1 MRSQTFIVNTTSL
14 HRSFSHTVN
23 HSSSF
28 IMGTRHVVEHRNGP
42 FVKNHKWGRN
52 LNATQQFSLTVISR
66 RPGQK
71 CGVVERLRIFYVE
84 AVSQN
89 LFSCEGRGWA
99 SFCFSIIPL
108 WRYNLRLFKLLIF
121 RRNLWSYS
129 KLVTEIFWGESAG
142 FCKFE
147 LMF

>member
-1 MRSQTFIVNTTSL
+1 MAIFWMRSQTFIVNTTSL

-99 SFCFSIIPL
+99 SFCFNHPVLKIQFTTFQTFNFSEKL
-108 WRYNLRLFKLLIF
+108 MELFETGYWDLLGWK
-121 RRNLWSYS
+121 RRVL
-129 KLVTEIFWGESAG
+129 
-142 FCKFE
+142 
-147 LMF
+147 